1 MIEGVLCGACNQ
13 TIKPRR
19 LTLCC
24 NGFCGRCYHLPCTDV
39 PLELYHSVRK
49 YKSFSWTCNACCR
62 QLKSWKAKSANEV
75 VVEKIKTIIHEM
87 EDKFNTFKNDI
98 IQTSVGKYKELVVRQ
113 KKIDPTPLIERV
125 GQEDLSMEE
134 PLYLS
139 IEDVKKPIGDYKESV
154 LEQKY
159 IEHCPLNEHMDD
171 QRSLTVENPLCPDI
185 QDVNKSSEE
194 LVIDQKAAESSL
206 ANKRTDSDDDE
217 NFTVEK
223 PLYSN
228 IEELKESV
236 EECNELVVAQKPAKL
251 SLVFERVND
260 HVDSTVQMPLYLTVE
275 EILTMD
281 GRSCFPN
288 VSI

>member
-24 NGFCGRCYHLPCTDV
+24 SGFCGRCYHLPCTDV

-49 YKSFSWTCNACCR
+49 YTSFSWTCNACCR

-98 IQTSVGKYKELVVRQ
+98 IQTSVGKYKKLVVRQ
-113 KKIDPTPLIERV
+113 KKIDPAPLIKRID
-125 GQEDLSMEE
+125 QEDLAMEE

-139 IEDVKKPIGDYKESV
+139 IEDVKEPVENYEESV
-154 LEQKY
+154 IEQKY
-159 IEHCPLNEHMDD
+159 IEHIDD
-171 QRSLTVENPLCPDI
+171 DEKRLIVEKPLCPDF

-194 LVIDQKAAESSL
+194 LVIDQKAAQSSL
-206 ANKRTDSDDDE
+206 ANEHTDSDDDE
-217 NFTVEK
+217 NFTMEK

-228 IEELKESV
+228 REELKESV
-236 EECNELVVAQKPAKL
+236 EECNELVVAQKPVKL
-251 SLVFERVND
+251 SLVIERVND

-275 EILTMD
+275 EIQKMD
-281 GRSCFPN
+281 GRSFLN